1 MEHVVIVYML
11 TNDAAFHSLT
21 GDSVH
26 KTRKFHKTLY
36 IFQYNY
42 KHGKITVG
50 NTKVYITLG
59 TEI

>member
-1 MEHVVIVYML
+1 MEHVVIVYVL
-11 TNDAAFHSLT
+11 TNDAAFHTLT
-21 GDSVH
+21 GDCTQNKESPQD
-26 KTRKFHKTLY
+26 Y

-42 KHGKITVG
+42 KHGKITVD